1 MRWRYPWAEVYFPWE
16 GVGLGWPQHWAA
28 LASGTWAA
36 GTVSQ
41 VSPLDLS
48 IAKKKKKKKQQKT
61 KKKVEPH
68 SALGLDRKVEK
79 SKVVAKAFYL

>member
-1 MRWRYPWAEVYFPWE
+1 M
-16 GVGLGWPQHWAA
+16 
-28 LASGTWAA
+28 
-36 GTVSQ
+36 SQ

-68 SALGLDRKVEK
+68 SALGLDRKGEK

>member
-1 MRWRYPWAEVYFPWE
+1 MRKPSAWINKYHIY
-16 GVGLGWPQHWAA
+16 LKK
-28 LASGTWAA
+28 
-36 GTVSQ
+36 
-41 VSPLDLS
+41 
-48 IAKKKKKKKQQKT
+48 KKKKKKKQKK

>member
-1 MRWRYPWAEVYFPWE
+1 
-16 GVGLGWPQHWAA
+16 
-28 LASGTWAA
+28 
-36 GTVSQ
+36 
-41 VSPLDLS
+41 LS
-48 IAKKKKKKKQQKT
+48 IAKKKKKKQKK

>member
-1 MRWRYPWAEVYFPWE
+1 MAPALSSSSFRNLGSRDSEP
-16 GVGLGWPQHWAA
+16 GV
-28 LASGTWAA
+28 
-36 GTVSQ
+36 
-41 VSPLDLS
+41 PLRLVNC
-48 IAKKKKKKKQQKT
+48 KKKKQKKQQKT